1 MDQGN
6 GHFYIRFVLT
16 QAMDLFRRLIEIGR
30 SRLDDRLRRETPRL
44 ETEGFGP
51 GNTDPREEPGSRRS
65 DVDPALAEYYANLEL
80 PYGSDLETVRT
91 AWRRMMKQ
99 YHPDRHARDEEK
111 RRTADELTAR
121 LTRAYRELETALSN
135 RKKEP

>member
-1 MDQGN
+1 
-6 GHFYIRFVLT
+6 
-16 QAMDLFRRLIEIGR
+16 MDLFRRLIEIGR
-30 SRLDDRLRRETPRL
+30 SRLNDRLRDEAPRF
-44 ETEGFGP
+44 ETEGFER
-51 GNTDPREEPGSRRS
+51 GNTDPREEPGGHRS

-80 PYGSDLETVRT
+80 PYGSDLETVRA

>member
-1 MDQGN
+1 MN
-6 GHFYIRFVLT
+6 
-16 QAMDLFRRLIEIGR
+16 LFRRLFEIGR
-30 SRLDDRLRRETPRL
+30 SRLYDRRPRQAAWF
-44 ETEGFGP
+44 EANGFGRGSSGSKEKQASP
-51 GNTDPREEPGSRRS
+51 GP

-80 PYGSDLETVRT
+80 PYGSDLKTVRA

-135 RKKEP
+135 REKEQ